1 MKKFIRGFA
10 LLLVFAFL
18 YAPIIVLI
26 IYSFNSGTTRGSFEG
41 FSFIWYKNLFDDSQ
55 VMKAL
60 GNTFTVAVLSAVI
73 STIIGTFTAY
83 GIHNL
88 TKKMKS
94 LMLNINYLPVLNPD
108 IVTGVSLLILFVFMG
123 MTLGYTTLLLSH
135 IIFNIPYVIISVLPK
150 FKQLNNSIY
159 EAAIDLGASPF
170 KAFMKVVLPEI
181 LPGILSGFLI
191 AVTLSIDDFVVSFFT
206 TGSGVSTLSISIYS
220 MARKGIKPEI
230 NALSSLMFV
239 SIFVLILIVNFVS
252 GDSKE
257 KNSKK
262 VELRR

>member
-1 MKKFIRGFA
+1 MKKFIRGI
-10 LLLVFAFL
+10 LLFTVFLFL

-41 FSFIWYKNLFDDSQ
+41 FSIVWYKKLFEDSQ
-55 VMKAL
+55 IMSAL
-60 GNTFTVAVLSAVI
+60 LNTLSLAFLSAVI
-73 STIIGTFTAY
+73 STVIGTFTAY

-88 TKKMKS
+88 GKKMKN
-94 LMLNINYLPVLNPD
+94 LMLNVNYLPVLNPD

-123 MTLGYTTLLLSH
+123 MTLGYSTLLLSH

-150 FKQLNNSIY
+150 FKQFNHSIY

-170 KAFMKVVLPEI
+170 KAFTKVVVPEI
-181 LPGILSGFLI
+181 MPGIISGFLI

-206 TGSGVSTLSISIYS
+206 TGSGVTTLSISIFS

-230 NALSSLMFV
+230 NALSSLMFI
-239 SIFVLILIVNFVS
+239 SIFILLTIVNALS
-252 GDSKE
+252 TEKE
-257 KNSKK
+257 KRTKEIEN
-262 VELRR
+262 

>member
-1 MKKFIRGFA
+1 MKKFIRGF
-10 LLLVFAFL
+10 LLFLVYAFL

-41 FSFIWYKNLFDDSQ
+41 LSFKWYKTLFNNSQ
-55 VMKAL
+55 IMKAL
-60 GNTFTVAVLSAVI
+60 ANTLTIAVISAVV
-73 STIIGTFTAY
+73 STIIGTFTSY
-83 GIHNL
+83 GIHHL
-88 TKKMKS
+88 GKKTKS
-94 LMLNINYLPVLNPD
+94 LMLNVNYLPVLNPD

-150 FKQLNNSIY
+150 FKQFNNSIY

-181 LPGILSGFLI
+181 MPGILSGFLI

-206 TGSGVSTLSISIYS
+206 TGSGVTTLSISIFS

-230 NALSSLMFV
+230 NALSSLMFI
-239 SIFVLILIVNFVS
+239 SIFLLIIVINFIS
-252 GDSKE
+252 GNE
-257 KNSKK
+257 NKK
-262 VELRR
+262 QTTDRR